1 MLSKWRDSRGYAYFG
16 RWEMVI
22 RIAIFLWLISFTLL
36 AIPEFKTVSPLTA
49 SSLSWYD
56 FFLRL
61 FFVAEY
67 FLRIGVA
74 RKRLKY
80 IFSPMGIID
89 FLVALPVMLAL
100 EGFGN
105 QDILHPLRMAQL
117 LCLLK
122 LARFNTAIDPLIK
135 AFKLIKNEFLLFGA
149 VFVLLLYLLGLGIY
163 IAERSAQPDKFA
175 SILDG
180 LWFSVETLST
190 VGYGDYVPVTPM
202 GKLFTG
208 CIMFLGIA
216 LIAIP
221 TGLITSAITR
231 IWQGGNH
238 PLSSSNSPHNIPPPH
253 SSSASN
259 ETLESTSTAAPV
271 SLPVPANSETSPHSA
286 DKTPKEG

>member
-1 MLSKWRDSRGYAYFG
+1 MLSKWRDGRGYACFG
-16 RWEMVI
+16 LWETVM

-36 AIPEFKTVSPLTA
+36 AIPEFRIISPLSA
-49 SSLSWYD
+49 NVLSWYD
-56 FFLRL
+56 FSLRL
-61 FFVAEY
+61 FFVLEY
-67 FLRIGVA
+67 FLRIAIA
-74 RKRLKY
+74 RKRIKY

-89 FLVALPVMLAL
+89 FLVALPVILAL
-100 EGFGN
+100 YGIGD

-149 VFVLLLYLLGLGIY
+149 VFILLLYLLGLGIY
-163 IAERSAQPDKFA
+163 IAERAAQPDKFA

-231 IWQGGNH
+231 IWQGGNRS
-238 PLSSSNSPHNIPPPH
+238 LSSSPSTNAPRTPHPQHLTHPLTTSQPPEPPLSPYSPDSSPH
-253 SSSASN
+253 SSE
-259 ETLESTSTAAPV
+259 ETPG
-271 SLPVPANSETSPHSA
+271 
-286 DKTPKEG
+286 KE